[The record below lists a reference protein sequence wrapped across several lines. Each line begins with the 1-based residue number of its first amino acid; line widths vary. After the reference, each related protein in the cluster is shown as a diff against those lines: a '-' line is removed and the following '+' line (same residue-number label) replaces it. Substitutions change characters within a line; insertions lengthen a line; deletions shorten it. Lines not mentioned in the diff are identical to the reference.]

1 MRLIRLGLAGK
12 ERPHLLTA
20 DNRVVD
26 VTDLV
31 GDFDPEFFDRDGIS
45 ELRQL
50 QVGLSKSAVALP
62 RDRLG
67 SPVTRPGKI
76 VGIALNY
83 SDHARESDLPVPDE
97 PVFFLKASNAL
108 CGPNDD
114 VWIPRGSMKTDWE
127 VELGVVVGRTCR
139 YLESDEDAIE
149 AIAGYMVCN
158 DVSEREFQLER
169 GSQWVKGKS
178 CERFNPAGPWLVTSE
193 EVPDPRSLEL
203 WLDVNGRR
211 MQTATAREMV
221 FGVAAILRSLS
232 QYMVLDPGDII
243 NTGTPSGVALGM
255 PNQPFLRPGDLVELG
270 ITGLGNQRQ
279 RMAPAP

>member
-1 MRLIRLGLAGK
+1 
-12 ERPHLLTA
+12 
-20 DNRVVD
+20 
-26 VTDLV
+26 
-31 GDFDPEFFDRDGIS
+31 
-45 ELRQL
+45 
-50 QVGLSKSAVALP
+50 
-62 RDRLG
+62 
-67 SPVTRPGKI
+67 

-83 SDHARESDLPVPDE
+83 SDHARESALPVPDE
-97 PVFFLKASNAL
+97 PVFFMKASNSL

-114 VWIPRGSMKTDWE
+114 VWIPRGSLKTDWE
-127 VELGVVVGRTCR
+127 VELGVVVGHTCR
-139 YLESDEDAIE
+139 YLESDEDAIA

-178 CERFNPAGPWLVTSE
+178 CERFNPAGPWLVTSD
-193 EVPDPRSLEL
+193 EVPDPGSLEL

-211 MQTATAREMV
+211 MQTATARDMV

-243 NTGTPSGVALGM
+243 NTGTPAGVALGM
-255 PNQPFLRPGDLVELG
+255 PDQPFLRPGDLVELG
-270 ITGLGNQRQ
+270 ITGLGSQRQ